1 MKDWRTEGNYK
12 KFYFKDAMEPLD
24 QLTPIYES
32 LLSSPSKKKR
42 SGFPKEVQVFVRVQQ
57 TTAEP
62 KTSIESKHFLRKLW
76 ISFRGTA
83 KEYKFESNA
92 KAFSTLI
99 QKGFEQIAKGKGN
112 PEDLKKVAA
121 CLLYYQDLVRY
132 YAVKHFKGNESSKTN
147 FIETNLFAPFAGFEK
162 TLDEWA
168 KGADTGK
175 KIFSVYAKTILAKAK
190 ERALDQELSDEERT
204 ALLANTFSFLTEAE
218 RFQGL
223 VTPQLQNLG
232 KLIPEGSSLRSEY
245 AQILR
250 QWEDLQ
256 NPPPDFTGP
265 LDVITLLEYLAAKYD
280 PLFTKSNILSL
291 KVHAAHGSLEAQRH
305 QATKILSLIPLAQR
319 ISMRQEPYRTP
330 PEKLLVFMKNSVEKI
345 SEEKSDTENL
355 EERLSQLERI
365 VPQGSGPWE
374 KSLQE
379 AHLLMDEL
387 QKPISTPEERSLTVE
402 QVLENVAK
410 KRKALA
416 QVLDRLEKSLIQP
429 GSRLDIAKQAQEL
442 LDASQRHLETVPDR
456 EKLTEMVD
464 PSRSASLEEDTTAL
478 GRITQE
484 HSVAL
489 RQRAQQSIDDLSGS
503 ASLSLDDEIF
513 LAQTTEDLQKAQ
525 TPSELAAV
533 LDDIHQHMQQR
544 VEIEEPAI
552 PGEAYVSE
560 VDRGL
565 ERTAQTIEIL
575 SRKAEVGQRLSSLKH
590 TRADPQL
597 IAQLEHEIENADTV
611 DTLSELDKQL
621 KQIEKQ
627 GEARVSVSEEASRIR
642 APRKVKPNPLLEEIE
657 KVRAE
662 IERNSQSLEE
672 DQDLIVIVDM
682 ITAMTAWA
690 RSQLT
695 VQKDPQATLEH
706 LKKVRSAL
714 NGIFFLVYESPS
726 QEKHKQLRLWAL
738 RAISLAVTTEEKR
751 ETLAEEISRL
761 CDNARLSFSQK
772 EQTCD
777 IEATLKQIDD
787 FVSSFAS
794 PEVVWE
800 ILPELHEQYR
810 LAQETNRRLSDPRA
824 ETIHEPMHWHNVVY
838 KFNQI
843 RAPVEQTLPGVLAQL
858 QSLQATA
865 QHIEEQKQKF
875 QTIVG
880 RLRSTYSNVRGVSE
894 TCTVIEEMIGQEAS
908 SSSKEWPDIV
918 NSLLALAKNLE
929 AILSIQEKSEKQKHL
944 TTWMLFGITCAYH
957 QSGMKTTS
965 AQVSAVKRFS
975 DLALDHIQ
983 HTEERASVVDHYES
997 VLERASKIN
1006 EVLAKRHQSLVP
1018 LLQLPEYLIP
1028 DFQDVEKPS
1037 PVHPLN
1043 WKAIAETYETHRS
1056 QMQQD
1061 CIAFEHRVALAEAES
1076 EDSQHLITQKLKE
1089 IRQTV
1094 RSDTYRAT
1102 IQEQQYDRTIRS
1114 LLPTDTEL
1122 EETPPERLK
1131 SLLHVL
1137 QGIIRCIDIL
1147 KNKEQASEYQLQA
1160 AQSALKHLQKEI
1172 QGHSLQAKTILEQ
1185 LLRPSLRRI
1194 TPEPVTET
1202 EILEAVAGKETA
1214 QPPQE
1219 LLESL
1224 ENIMDVERDL
1234 TQSSAI
1240 SQRNI
1245 SAEFKALT
1253 QLFRQYPSSCDP
1265 ILDQSFQRARKT
1277 GQELLNDIEAI
1288 LSVSPGSVEDVQK
1301 LRAEAVSALS
1311 LLYGAVDKSLQA
1323 AYAAKKEALQARLL
1337 ELRKKSK
1344 ESLGEHTL
1352 QIIELCSAFLKKLP
1366 IQLGSFSSQYTENA
1380 QILKSLEEIERS
1392 LSDSKLQHYA
1402 YQEPLEPRYLAIQK
1416 TVEQR
1421 PESLGP
1427 MAKTWE
1433 EALAQYKEL
1442 LHPSIERLPTDTNP
1456 EREISQ
1462 RRAQLEKNLVTLEQH
1477 FGLQASL
1484 EQLETEYKKLDTDLT
1499 ALDNERDACSK
1510 TIKKVLEK
1518 FRQAYDAGYI
1528 TEDGWELIQQRLS
1541 SLLTAISTPLLSSS
1555 LVREFVDLKQ
1565 AKDLQQA
1572 NKILATETAHAVELF
1587 SDVEANIREA
1597 SEALQSLGLPIDV
1610 SEEQLYAEKLKQM
1623 LDKMTM
1629 S

>member
-1 MKDWRTEGNYK
+1 
-12 KFYFKDAMEPLD
+12 MEPLD

-42 SGFPKEVQVFVRVQQ
+42 GGFPKEVQVFVRVQQ

-99 QKGFEQIAKGKGN
+99 QKGFEQIAKGEGT

-132 YAVKHFKGNESSKTN
+132 YAVKHFKGNERDKTK

-168 KGADTGK
+168 TGDDTGK
-175 KIFSVYAKTILAKAK
+175 KIFSAYAKTILAKAK
-190 ERALDQELSDEERT
+190 GRALDQELSDEERT
-204 ALLANTFSFLTEAE
+204 SLLANTFLFLREAE
-218 RFQGL
+218 QFQGL
-223 VTPQLQNLG
+223 VTPQLQDLG
-232 KLIPEGSSLRSEY
+232 ELIPEGSSLRSEY
-245 AQILR
+245 DQILR
-250 QWEDLQ
+250 QWKDLQ

-265 LDVITLLEYLAAKYD
+265 LDVITLLEYLAATYD
-280 PLFTKSNILSL
+280 PLFTKKNILSL
-291 KVHAAHGSLEAQRH
+291 KVYAAHGSLEAQRH

-319 ISMRQEPYRTP
+319 ISMRQEPYSTP
-330 PEKLLVFMKNSVEKI
+330 PENLLVFIGDSIKKI
-345 SEEKSDTENL
+345 SKEESDTENL
-355 EERLSQLERI
+355 EERLSQLETI
-365 VPQGSGPWE
+365 IPQGSGPWE
-374 KSLQE
+374 QPLQE
-379 AHLLMDEL
+379 AHLLMNEL
-387 QKPISTPEERSLTVE
+387 QKPISTPEERSLTVTVE

-442 LDASQRHLETVPDR
+442 LDASQRHLEIVPDR
-456 EKLTEMVD
+456 ERLTEMAD
-464 PSRSASLEEDTTAL
+464 PSRTASLEEDTTAL
-478 GRITQE
+478 RRITQE

-503 ASLSLDDEIF
+503 ASLSLDDELF

-544 VEIEEPAI
+544 VEIEEQAT

-565 ERTAQTIEIL
+565 ERTAQTIEL
-575 SRKAEVGQRLSSLKH
+575 FSRKEEVGQRLSSLKH
-590 TRADPQL
+590 THVDPQV

-611 DTLSELDKQL
+611 DTLSELDKRL
-621 KQIEKQ
+621 EQIEKQ
-627 GEARVSVSEEASRIR
+627 GEARVCVSEEAPRIR
-642 APRKVKPNPLLEEIE
+642 APRKVKPSPLLEEIE

-662 IERNSQSLEE
+662 IERSSQTLDE
-672 DQDLIVIVDM
+672 DQDLRNIADM

-714 NGIFFLVYESPS
+714 DEIFSLVYESS
-726 QEKHKQLRLWAL
+726 TQEKHKQLRLWAL

-751 ETLAEEISRL
+751 ETLAEEISRF
-761 CDNARLSFSQK
+761 CDNARFSFSQK
-772 EQTCD
+772 EQPCD

-794 PEVVWE
+794 PEEVWE
-800 ILPELHEQYR
+800 ILPELHKQYR

-824 ETIHEPMHWHNVVY
+824 ETIHDPMHWHTVVY
-838 KFNQI
+838 QFNQI

-865 QHIEEQKQKF
+865 QHIEEQKQEF

-880 RLRSTYSNVRGVSE
+880 RLRSTYSNVRGVTE
-894 TCTVIEEMIGQEAS
+894 TCTVIEEMIGNEESFS
-908 SSSKEWPDIV
+908 SEEWPDIV

-929 AILSIQEKSEKQKHL
+929 NILSIQGKSEKQKHL
-944 TTWMLFGITCAYH
+944 TTWMLFGITSAYH
-957 QSGMKTTS
+957 QSGMKMTS
-965 AQVSAVKRFS
+965 AQISAVKRFS
-975 DLALDHIQ
+975 DLALDQIQ
-983 HTEERASVVDHYES
+983 HTEEKASIVDQYES

-1006 EVLAKRHQSLVP
+1006 EVLAKRHQPLVP

-1037 PVHPLN
+1037 PVHLLN

-1056 QMQQD
+1056 QMQQE
-1061 CIAFEHRVALAEAES
+1061 CIDFEHRVALAEAES
-1076 EDSQHLITQKLKE
+1076 EDSQHQITQKLKE
-1089 IRQTV
+1089 IRQIV
-1094 RSDTYRAT
+1094 RSDTYRAA

-1137 QGIIRCIDIL
+1137 QGIIRCLDIL
-1147 KNKEQASEYQLQA
+1147 KNKEQASEYQLQV
-1160 AQSALKHLQKEI
+1160 AQSALRHIQKVI
-1172 QGHSLQAKTILEQ
+1172 QGYSLQARTILEQ
-1185 LLRPSLRRI
+1185 LLRPSLRKI

-1202 EILEAVAGKETA
+1202 GILEAVAGEETA
-1214 QPPQE
+1214 QPPQD
-1219 LLESL
+1219 LLEYL

-1265 ILDQSFQRARKT
+1265 ILEQSFQRARKT
-1277 GQELLNDIEAI
+1277 GQELLNDIEAF
-1288 LSVSPGSVEDVQK
+1288 LFVSPGSVEDVQK

-1323 AYAAKKEALQARLL
+1323 AYTAKKEALQTRLL

-1344 ESLGEHTL
+1344 ESLGEYTL
-1352 QIIELCSAFLKKLP
+1352 QIIELCSAFLEKLP

-1402 YQEPLEPRYLAIQK
+1402 YQEPLEPRYLSIQK
-1416 TVEQR
+1416 AVEQR
-1421 PESLGP
+1421 PESLEP

-1433 EALAQYKEL
+1433 EAQAQYKEL
-1442 LHPSIERLPTDTNP
+1442 LHPSIEKLPTDTNP
-1456 EREISQ
+1456 ERDISQ
-1462 RRAQLEKNLVTLEQH
+1462 RRAQLEKNLGTLEQH

-1510 TIKKVLEK
+1510 NIKKILEK

-1528 TEDGWELIQQRLS
+1528 TEDGWKLIQQRLS
-1541 SLLTAISTPLLSSS
+1541 SLLTTISTPLLSSS
-1555 LVREFVDLKQ
+1555 LVREFVDLKR

-1572 NKILATETAHAVELF
+1572 NKILAAETAQAVELF
-1587 SDVEANIREA
+1587 SDLEANIREA
-1597 SEALQSLGLPIDV
+1597 SAALQSLDVPIDV
-1610 SEEQLYAEKLKQM
+1610 SEEQLYAEKLKDI
-1623 LDKMTM
+1623 LGKMSMT
-1629 S
+1629 